1 MADMEIIFRNL
12 LLHTSSMLSGIS
24 IPSGGEKGSGAFSL
38 FSAAGV
44 SKFLVSDG
52 FPASFCG
59 GGFGGGGGL
68 LVSYCC
74 CF

>member
-1 MADMEIIFRNL
+1 MADKKSTFRNFL
-12 LLHTSSMLSGIS
+12 LRTNSMPSGIS
-24 IPSGGEKGSGAFSL
+24 IPCGGEKGSGAFSL
-38 FSAAGV
+38 FTTG
-44 SKFLVSDG
+44 G
-52 FPASFCG
+52 FG